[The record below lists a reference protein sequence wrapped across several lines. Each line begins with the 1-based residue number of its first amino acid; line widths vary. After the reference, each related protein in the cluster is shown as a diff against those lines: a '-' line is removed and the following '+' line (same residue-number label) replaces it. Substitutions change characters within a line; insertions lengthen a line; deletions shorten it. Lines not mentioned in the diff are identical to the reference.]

1 MPVRK
6 KKKKKK
12 KKNTSERMKE
22 MRVQKGVQKVT
33 TQNREFLEKKL
44 EVLEKTY
51 CRSQLVL

>member
-1 MPVRK
+1 
-6 KKKKKK
+6 
-12 KKNTSERMKE
+12 MKE